1 MAGAIHVVGDD
12 GQQIRPRRLSG
23 PDRQQD
29 PLDRSS
35 RRRHHRD
42 DEEARRRRHVHENFN
57 SIDFAP
63 AQVPWAQGK
72 ALYWY
77 KGSFILGSFR
87 GDKAQCCAEP
97 IDWFP
102 FPAMGD
108 KKPVMSIYDEDT
120 VMIHAASK
128 NKDAA
133 AEFVNWMVSPE
144 ASAKKLEIDKPY
156 ASNAS
161 TDLSHLS
168 PMEQRLGKAMADAG
182 SYTFMHV
189 DHATPPAISDR
200 FLDGLQG
207 VLAGAISPEEA
218 MEATETEASAC
229 GARSRADRSEFLNS
243 DKPSA
248 GVERLRTGRV
258 LRSFMRRRVKRSA
271 WKARSGLLAGAPRF
285 PMGDRNGC
293 ADERRTNV
301 LRRLRA
307 PARLRHDFR
316 HWSCRSS
323 FSCALSAI
331 RSLYTIYLSFFEW
344 NGMTPVKKFV
354 GFANYAYMLGDKY
367 FYISLENN
375 LKWLAVSLVFPVVL
389 GFLIAYA
396 MRARAVYFPTL
407 LRTGDILS
415 GDDVARRGRT
425 DVPAD
430 PQPDFRRVRHRVAR
444 ARPRVSRPRVVR
456 RLSHRDLHARG
467 RRRVGVHRAADDLL
481 FRRDRRRAQGDVRRG
496 AGSKARAICA

>member
-1 MAGAIHVVGDD
+1 MGKRLNELTRRHFLRSTALVGAGAATTVISLTPARAAPVEIQYFYRAAWPTSEIYANWLIDEWNKKNGGRIHVTGASVDGETYKTKQTIEISSSDPPDVFYSWEGGRAGEIVKGGFAADLTDYYKKFGWDKSLNTASVSLAMFNGKPYFVPTELGASVVWYRKDLHDKLGLTVPTTWDEMMANAAKAKAAGIAPFMLSNQKKWPAQFMWSAMMVNKYGLDAYQGLIDNKIPWTDPRAVDITAMMKKLADD
-12 GQQIRPRRLSG
+12 GMFI
-23 PDRQQD
+23 
-29 PLDRSS
+29 
-35 RRRHHRD
+35 
-42 DEEARRRRHVHENFN
+42 ENFN

-102 FPAMGD
+102 FPAMSD

-168 PMEQRLGKAMADAG
+168 PMEQRLGKAMTDAG

-189 DHATPPAISDR
+189 DHGTPPAISDR

-218 MEATETEASAC
+218 MQATETEA
-229 GARSRADRSEFLNS
+229 
-243 DKPSA
+243 
-248 GVERLRTGRV
+248 
-258 LRSFMRRRVKRSA
+258 
-271 WKARSGLLAGAPRF
+271 
-285 PMGDRNGC
+285 
-293 ADERRTNV
+293 
-301 LRRLRA
+301 
-307 PARLRHDFR
+307 
-316 HWSCRSS
+316 
-323 FSCALSAI
+323 
-331 RSLYTIYLSFFEW
+331 
-344 NGMTPVKKFV
+344 
-354 GFANYAYMLGDKY
+354 
-367 FYISLENN
+367 
-375 LKWLAVSLVFPVVL
+375 
-389 GFLIAYA
+389 
-396 MRARAVYFPTL
+396 
-407 LRTGDILS
+407 
-415 GDDVARRGRT
+415 
-425 DVPAD
+425 
-430 PQPDFRRVRHRVAR
+430 QRVR
-444 ARPRVSRPRVVR
+444 
-456 RLSHRDLHARG
+456 G
-467 RRRVGVHRAADDLL
+467 
-481 FRRDRRRAQGDVRRG
+481 
-496 AGSKARAICA
+496 KI

>member
-1 MAGAIHVVGDD
+1 MPTLMDSLTRRNFLRSTAFVGAGAATTAIGLSPAHAAPAEIQYFYRAAWPTSEIYANWLIDEWNKKNGDRIHVTGASVDGETYKTKQTIEISSSDPPDVFYSWEGGRAGEIVKGGFAADLTDYYKKYGWDKSLNTASVSLAKFDGKPFFVPTELGASVVWYRKDLHDKLGLTVPTTWDEMMANAAKAKAAGIAPFMLSNQKKWPAQFMWSAMMVNKYGLDAYQGLIDNKIPWTDPRAVDITAMMKKLADD
-12 GQQIRPRRLSG
+12 GMFI
-23 PDRQQD
+23 
-29 PLDRSS
+29 
-35 RRRHHRD
+35 
-42 DEEARRRRHVHENFN
+42 ENFN

-102 FPAMGD
+102 FPAMSD

-168 PMEQRLGKAMADAG
+168 PMEQRLGKAMSDAG

-189 DHATPPAISDR
+189 DHGTPPAISDR

-218 MEATETEASAC
+218 MEATETEA
-229 GARSRADRSEFLNS
+229 
-243 DKPSA
+243 
-248 GVERLRTGRV
+248 
-258 LRSFMRRRVKRSA
+258 
-271 WKARSGLLAGAPRF
+271 
-285 PMGDRNGC
+285 
-293 ADERRTNV
+293 
-301 LRRLRA
+301 
-307 PARLRHDFR
+307 
-316 HWSCRSS
+316 
-323 FSCALSAI
+323 
-331 RSLYTIYLSFFEW
+331 
-344 NGMTPVKKFV
+344 
-354 GFANYAYMLGDKY
+354 
-367 FYISLENN
+367 
-375 LKWLAVSLVFPVVL
+375 
-389 GFLIAYA
+389 
-396 MRARAVYFPTL
+396 
-407 LRTGDILS
+407 
-415 GDDVARRGRT
+415 
-425 DVPAD
+425 
-430 PQPDFRRVRHRVAR
+430 QRVR
-444 ARPRVSRPRVVR
+444 
-456 RLSHRDLHARG
+456 G
-467 RRRVGVHRAADDLL
+467 
-481 FRRDRRRAQGDVRRG
+481 
-496 AGSKARAICA
+496 KI

>member
-1 MAGAIHVVGDD
+1 MDRLTRRNFLRSTAFVGAGAATTAIGLTPAHAAPTEIQYFYRAPWQTSEIYANWLIDEWNKKNGDRIHVTGASVDGETYKTKQTIEISSSNPPDIFYSWEGGRAGEIIKAGFAADLTDYYNKFGWDKSLNTASVSLAKFNGKPYFAPTEIGASVVWYRKDLHDKLGLTVPTTWDEMMANAAKAKAAGIAPFMLSNQKKWPAQFMWSAMMVNKYGLDAYQGLIDNKIPWTDPRAVDITAMMKKLADD
-12 GQQIRPRRLSG
+12 GMFI
-23 PDRQQD
+23 
-29 PLDRSS
+29 
-35 RRRHHRD
+35 
-42 DEEARRRRHVHENFN
+42 ENFN

-102 FPAMGD
+102 FPTMSD

-168 PMEQRLGKAMADAG
+168 PMEQRLGKAMSDAG

-189 DHATPPAISDR
+189 DHGTPPAISDR

-218 MEATETEASAC
+218 MEATETEA
-229 GARSRADRSEFLNS
+229 
-243 DKPSA
+243 
-248 GVERLRTGRV
+248 
-258 LRSFMRRRVKRSA
+258 
-271 WKARSGLLAGAPRF
+271 
-285 PMGDRNGC
+285 
-293 ADERRTNV
+293 
-301 LRRLRA
+301 
-307 PARLRHDFR
+307 
-316 HWSCRSS
+316 
-323 FSCALSAI
+323 
-331 RSLYTIYLSFFEW
+331 
-344 NGMTPVKKFV
+344 
-354 GFANYAYMLGDKY
+354 
-367 FYISLENN
+367 
-375 LKWLAVSLVFPVVL
+375 
-389 GFLIAYA
+389 
-396 MRARAVYFPTL
+396 
-407 LRTGDILS
+407 
-415 GDDVARRGRT
+415 
-425 DVPAD
+425 
-430 PQPDFRRVRHRVAR
+430 QRVR
-444 ARPRVSRPRVVR
+444 
-456 RLSHRDLHARG
+456 G
-467 RRRVGVHRAADDLL
+467 
-481 FRRDRRRAQGDVRRG
+481 
-496 AGSKARAICA
+496 KI